1 MNYVNVIKEIV
12 AGKLPAETIRAGVYA
27 RVSTDNDSQKESCTN
42 QVALAKSYVENHP
55 NISIKDIYIDDGISG
70 KSDYNR
76 PEYNR
81 MLQDVEAGKLDLI
94 IVKSMSRLNRDE
106 LNSLALISLLREKEA
121 TILTLEDSFIH
132 DFEDR
137 KERIF
142 NSLKF
147 AMDADYVSDQSE
159 KGRLTHKLRCER
171 KELSAKDISFGYVWN
186 RETKTICVNPEEAED
201 VNLIFEDYVFRNGTP
216 SSIKR
221 IMDQKGRHLS
231 EKTISNILKDERY
244 IGHFYINKRTSK
256 LGTGK
261 AKSKRIAL
269 PKEEWILVEREDLQ
283 IIDSELF
290 EMAQRIRNARKT
302 TYVSANKETTQAHFR
317 GTHLFAGKIFCACCG
332 RPYHFGYSDRKE
344 TIPVYRVKSHS
355 DCAYP
360 AGRISE
366 KDMEEITRRV
376 LQTAIAE
383 QKQVCSTLE
392 QILTECVEASM
403 SDTESIEGLKKKK
416 TSLERKVDSLIDSLM
431 EGGLNDAAKKR
442 IKTKINNIEN
452 NIADLTDT
460 IIKKEALEVDDSF
473 VQNKIDEIKDALD
486 ELRKFTT
493 IDRDRVLNYVER
505 IDVYEN
511 GDMDMTLK
519 SGKTI
524 KITSVLPVN
533 EGNGDMNT
541 DEIIVGKTGIQ
552 DGLYSWPAA
561 YLTSLRRVLLQ
572 PRSWSGAFAEKF

>member
-1 MNYVNVIKEIV
+1 MNYVDVIKEIV
-12 AGKLPAETIRAGVYA
+12 TGKLPAETVRAGVYA
-27 RVSTDNDSQKESCTN
+27 RVSTDNDSQKESCAN
-42 QVALAKSYVENHP
+42 QVALAKSYVEDHP
-55 NISIKDIYIDDGISG
+55 NISIKEIYVDDGVSG

-81 MLQDVEAGKLDLI
+81 MLQDVELGKLDLI

-106 LNSLALISLLREKEA
+106 FNSLALISLLREKET

-159 KGRLTHKLRCER
+159 KGRMTHKLRCDR

-186 RETKTICVNPEEAED
+186 RETKTISINPEEAEE
-201 VNLIFEDYVFRNGTP
+201 VGFIFEEYVFRNGTP

-221 IMDQKGRHLS
+221 LLDQKGRHLS
-231 EKTISNILKDERY
+231 EKTVTNILKNERY
-244 IGHFYINKRTSK
+244 IGHFYINKRTTK

-261 AKSKRIAL
+261 TKSKRIML
-269 PKEEWILVEREDLQ
+269 PREEWILVEREDLQ
-283 IIDSELF
+283 IIDTDLF
-290 EMAQRIRNARKT
+290 EMAQRIRETRKT
-302 TYVSANKETTQAHFR
+302 TYATADKETTQAHFR

-332 RPYHFGYSDRKE
+332 RQYHFGYSDRRK
-344 TIPVYRVKSHS
+344 TQPIYRVKSHS

-360 AGRISE
+360 AGRIDE

-383 QKQVCSTLE
+383 QEQVCSTLE
-392 QILTECVEASM
+392 QILTDCVES
-403 SDTESIEGLKKKK
+403 SKSKTDSIDRLKKKK
-416 TSLERKVDSLIDSLM
+416 ATLERKVDSLIESLM
-431 EGGLNDAAKKR
+431 EGGLNEAAKER
-442 IKTKINNIEN
+442 IKNKINDIEN

-460 IIKKEALEVDDSF
+460 IAKKEALEVDDSF
-473 VQNKIDEIKDALD
+473 VQNKIDEIKTALD

-493 IDRDRVLNYVER
+493 IDRDRVLNYIER

-524 KITSVLPVN
+524 KITSVLPTN
-533 EGNGDMNT
+533 EEGEGINT

-552 DGLYSWPAA
+552 DVRYS
-561 YLTSLRRVLLQ
+561 
-572 PRSWSGAFAEKF
+572 